1 MDIDP
6 GLGLNGG
13 QAVYEMNTAPQRL
26 DAPAAKSTRPRDRVN
41 EAIAHRQT
49 DRAFTLIELLVVI
62 AIIAILA
69 ALLLPALARAKSKA
83 LQTQCLSNGNH
94 TDEDLRL
101 IRKCGHQDYSRRLGV
116 ASQPREY

>member
-69 ALLLPALARAKSKA
+69 ALLLPSLIKAKMKAQGVQCMNNHRQLALAWRRYDE
-83 LQTQCLSNGNH
+83 GN
-94 TDEDLRL
+94 
-101 IRKCGHQDYSRRLGV
+101 YGV
-116 ASQPREY
+116 AWLQGHSTRPK